1 MATKDTQALTW
12 IEKYLRYV
20 DYIAAGSLYLKE
32 NYLLREKLKVDHFKP
47 RILGHWGT
55 VPGLNFIYANMNYLI
70 AKHKC
75 NMMFVTGPGHGAP
88 ATLASLLA
96 EDTMSEFYP
105 CYTRDEQGTG
115 KLMHDFSWPHTPF
128 PSHVTPTV
136 PGSLLEGGELGY
148 SLSTAYGAALDN
160 PDLIVA
166 VAIGDGEAE
175 SGPLMAA
182 WQSNKFLNP
191 KTSGAV
197 LPIVHINGFKIS
209 NPTIFSTMSDNELTK
224 YFEGLGY
231 QPFIVKGSHNNP
243 MAKNSVHRNMI
254 TACEKAYQLIRKTQ
268 KAARKSKKTL
278 LKPKWPVVLL
288 RSPKGWGGV
297 QKFHGHAI
305 EGSFHSH
312 GIPFGKPHS
321 NQDEFKAVEKWLNS
335 YKIDELIDSQ
345 GRPTKEVL
353 KFVPKGKYRMGMNP
367 HAIGGNFFQK
377 LKVPNLKNLETK
389 IKKRGETKASSMI
402 QAGKYF
408 QGIIKKN
415 PDNFR
420 MFCPDEMMSN
430 KLTHVFK
437 ETSRGY
443 VWPIPKNSEATAYDG
458 RVSEILSEHTLEGWL
473 QGYTLSGRHGVFVT
487 YEAFAI
493 IISSMVDQ
501 HAKFL
506 KQSFHVPWRKP
517 VPTATYILSSV
528 SWRQDHNGYSHQN
541 PSFVSNVLL
550 KHPEFCQVYYPP
562 DANSMIAALEEIA
575 GQNDSISVIVAGK
588 RPQEQWLSLK
598 EARQQAKDGIATW
611 EWVGGKKAAKKPDV
625 VIASAGDYITKEA
638 IFAVKMVKKLIPELA
653 VRYVNVSE
661 ITGMCLGDRCPIN
674 RKGLTQ
680 SKINKF
686 FTKDKPV
693 IFAYHGYTND
703 IEQILWPYSNSN
715 RFVLHGYSEFGSTTT
730 PFDIKVSNKVDCYN
744 LAMDLIKQGAK
755 TNKKVAKKAKKLCKE
770 IHAKLR
776 EHQKY
781 IYEHGDDPTS
791 IKEMEF

>member
-1 MATKDTQALTW
+1 MAKTNAQAVAW
-12 IEKYLRYV
+12 MKKYLRYV
-20 DYIAAGSLYLKE
+20 DYIGAGSLYLKD
-32 NYLLREKLKVDHFKP
+32 NYFLREPLQKEHFKA
-47 RILGHWGT
+47 RVLGHWGT

-75 NMMFVTGPGHGAP
+75 DMMFVTGPGHGAP

-105 CYTRDEQGTG
+105 HYTRDEEGTG

-160 PDLIVA
+160 PNLIVA

-175 SGPLMAA
+175 SGPLSAA
-182 WQSNKFLNP
+182 WYSNKFLNP

-209 NPTIFSTMSDNELTK
+209 NPTLYSSMSNKELEDL
-224 YFEGLGY
+224 FRGLGY
-231 QPFIVKGSHNNP
+231 EPFIVGGAESKLHE
-243 MAKNSVHRNMI
+243 KMI
-254 TACEKAYQLIRKTQ
+254 VACEKAYQLIRKTQ
-268 KAARKSKKTL
+268 KAARKSKKPL
-278 LKPKWPVVLL
+278 LKPKWPVILL

-297 QKFHGHAI
+297 KQYHGHAV

-321 NQDEFKAVEKWLNS
+321 DADEFKTVEKWLNS
-335 YKIDELIDSQ
+335 YKIHELVDSK
-345 GRPTKEVL
+345 GKPTKEVL
-353 KFVPKGKYRMGMNP
+353 QFVPKGKYRMGMNP
-367 HAIGGNFFQK
+367 HAIGGNFFEK
-377 LKVPNLKNLETK
+377 LKVPGLKKLETK
-389 IKKRGETKASSMI
+389 FKKRGEKNASSMI

-408 QGIIKKN
+408 RDLIVKN
-415 PDNFR
+415 PKNFR

-430 KLTHVFK
+430 KLKHVF
-437 ETSRGY
+437 EVTNRGY
-443 VWPIPKNSEATAYDG
+443 VWPIPKNAEATAYDG

-493 IISSMVDQ
+493 IIASMVDQ

-550 KHPEFCQVYYPP
+550 KHPEFCQVYYPA
-562 DANSMIAALEEIA
+562 DANSMLATLEEIA
-575 GQNDSISVIVAGK
+575 GTNDSIAVIVAGK
-588 RPQEQWLSLK
+588 RPQEQWLSLN
-598 EARQQAKDGIATW
+598 EARKQAKNGIGIW
-611 EWVGGKKAAKKPDV
+611 NWVGGRIASKKPDV
-625 VIASAGDYITKEA
+625 VMASAGDYITKEA
-638 IFAVKMVKKLIPELA
+638 IMAVKMVKKLAPELK

-661 ITGMCLGDRCPIN
+661 LTGMCLGDRCPIN
-674 RKGLTQ
+674 RKGLTEE
-680 SKINKF
+680 KINKY

-693 IFAYHGYTND
+693 VFAYHGYAND
-703 IEQILWPYSNSN
+703 IEQILWPYQSSH
-715 RFVLHGYSEFGSTTT
+715 RFTLHGYNELGSTTT
-730 PFDIKVSNKVDCYN
+730 PFDLKVSNKVDCYN

-755 TNKKVAKKAKKLCKE
+755 TNKKVAKKAKALCKE

-781 IYEHGDDPTS
+781 IYDHGDDPES
-791 IKEMEF
+791 VKKMKY